1 MLHDIQAW
9 LGATALADYVRDSV
23 SVKAL
28 LESAH
33 ILGNALIL
41 FSIGMIAMRLM
52 GLAGR
57 SHSVATMIKRFTP
70 WVWGGLALVVI
81 TGAVLLTGAGRRGL
95 DNPMFMVKLWTMAG
109 AILATAVL
117 QLSLSADISFWELT
131 PGRRA
136 AAKLIAPVCFLL
148 WLATVFAGRWLA
160 YSSSFFPPNY

>member
-1 MLHDIQAW
+1 MLGGVALSGGRGSAAGIAVGALTYSALQET
-9 LGATALADYVRDSV
+9 LG
-23 SVKAL
+23 
-28 LESAH
+28 
-33 ILGNALIL
+33 I
-41 FSIGMIAMRLM
+41 M
-52 GLAGR
+52 GAPQELND
-57 SHSVATMIKRFTP
+57 
-70 WVWGGLALVVI
+70 VI